1 MMLSNVSSIHVA
13 DDTFVAASPDLVA
26 RELQDRADWSRW
38 WPDLSVTVQEDRGD
52 KGVRWRVGKSLDGT
66 MEVWLEPVLDGTMI
80 HYFLHAEPVGQSPLS
95 FPELAQANRSW
106 RATGR
111 AMAFE
116 VKFRAER
123 GRRPG
128 EPAVSSATSG

>member
-1 MMLSNVSSIHVA
+1 MSSIHVA

-26 RELQDRADWSRW
+26 RQFQDRADWSRW
-38 WPDLSVTVQEDRGD
+38 WPDLSVTVQENRGD
-52 KGVRWRVGKSLDGT
+52 KGVRWRVGDSLDGT

-80 HYFLHAEPVGQSPLS
+80 HYFLHAEPARQTPLT
-95 FPELAQANRSW
+95 FPELAQANRAW
-106 RATGR
+106 RVTGR

-116 VKFRAER
+116 VKFRAEQ